1 MIREK
6 QMRLLGIDIGEKKIG
21 VAMSDIL
28 GSIAS
33 PVIVIQRQ
41 DIETDIGLIKDIIE
55 EYNINEIVAGLP
67 RNMDGSLGQKAV
79 QITEFTDN
87 LKEKIKIPVTMWD
100 ERLTTV
106 AGERVLIQGNV
117 SRKKRKKVIDKI
129 AACIILQSYLDS
141 LRYKNHG

>member
-6 QMRLLGIDIGEKKIG
+6 QMRLLGIDIGEKRIG
-21 VAMSDIL
+21 VAMSDIF

-33 PVIVIQRQ
+33 PVRVIQRQ
-41 DIETDIGLIKDIIE
+41 DIETDIGLINDIIK
-55 EYNINEIVAGLP
+55 EYNISEIVAGLP
-67 RNMDGSLGQKAV
+67 RNMNGSLGQKAA

-87 LKEKIKIPVTMWD
+87 LKEKINIPVTMWD

-106 AGERVLIQGNV
+106 AGERVLLQGNV

-141 LRYKNHG
+141 LRHKSHG